1 MQTKISEQVA
11 NLEDKHNKVTQLT
24 SEILLHLRENVNRGK
39 IKTESTD
46 GDIRLKSWIQVWEDR
61 LKDYENELNRRAEL
75 LDDYIRDKQQMA
87 RLLGVQLHHDRMMD
101 EIKRLQSQNIKLTNA
116 ACPECQG
123 AGMVGDYGPGG
134 IDRPDRRT
142 GNSEAQPCD
151 HSLANAQVCD
161 PTKEDS

>member
-24 SEILLHLRENVNRGK
+24 SEILIHLRENVNRGK

-87 RLLGVQLHHDRMMD
+87 RLLGVQLCHDRMMD
-101 EIKRLQSQNIKLTNA
+101 EIKLLQSQNAKISG
-116 ACPECQG
+116 CE
-123 AGMVGDYGPGG
+123 
-134 IDRPDRRT
+134 
-142 GNSEAQPCD
+142 
-151 HSLANAQVCD
+151 

>member
-1 MQTKISEQVA
+1 MKTK
-11 NLEDKHNKVTQLT
+11 
-24 SEILLHLRENVNRGK
+24 
-39 IKTESTD
+39 TD
-46 GDIRLKSWIQVWEDR
+46 FPSPG
-61 LKDYENELNRRAEL
+61 RRAEL

-123 AGMVGDYGPGG
+123 TGMVGDYGPGG

-151 HSLANAQVCD
+151 HSLENAEQTCGESSD
-161 PTKEDS
+161 SAETPNLPTQ